1 MKRCGL
7 GTWTLQAWL
16 GRPTNTWRLSKLVV
30 TCHVFSGGNWQGSC
44 ERVHMYISACMY
56 ICMYMYSRRT
66 RGAEDRGTRCVQW
79 SRHEATPDINRL
91 HELTQLQHSVQLG
104 LRSRSPQ
111 QASLDQLEMLV
122 ARLGAEVDCRG
133 CKHDSSRHHSTT
145 HLRHDYDIPLSPA
158 VEHNRAESTTTSRCA
173 KTRKGTKGGMGY
185 HGPRGGTSLHP

>member
-16 GRPTNTWRLSKLVV
+16 GRPTNTWRLSKLV
-30 TCHVFSGGNWQGSC
+30 TCHVFQVETGRGVAS
-44 ERVHMYISACMY
+44 VYISACMY

-79 SRHEATPDINRL
+79 SRHEATPDKNRL
-91 HELTQLQHSVQLG
+91 HEVKQLQHSVQLG

-111 QASLDQLEMLV
+111 QTSLDQLEMLV

-145 HLRHDYDIPLSPA
+145 HLRHDYVHTIVPG
-158 VEHNRAESTTTSRCA
+158 SR
-173 KTRKGTKGGMGY
+173 TQSR
-185 HGPRGGTSLHP
+185 RVD